1 MSLVANA
8 RMYSVAPA
16 AAAAW
21 RTLLQWVIARA
32 DVPMA
37 LLEHGFPT
45 PINDLWDRD
54 DLGCVFMCGWPFA
67 ERAVRPRILAAPVPS
82 PARYG
87 GRPVYFSDL
96 VVRDDSPFQTIE
108 DTFGKRVAYTVE
120 DSHSGYS
127 ALRHHLLAYRTTA
140 RPTLYAERVGPL
152 VTPKRIL
159 EAVRDG
165 KADIG
170 PVDSYAH
177 DLLKLHDPA
186 AAAGVRVIASTAA
199 TPIPLLVAR
208 PDLPADMAARLTDAL
223 LAVGDAPELAET
235 RAALLLRQF
244 VRVDP
249 ADYDVARDRARAA
262 IDAGY
267 AVLA

>member
-32 DVPMA
+32 DVPMT

-82 PARYG
+82 PSRYG
-87 GRPVYFSDL
+87 GKPVYFSDL
-96 VVRDDSPFQTIE
+96 AVRADSPYKTIE
-108 DTFGKRVAYTVE
+108 DTFGTRVAYTVE
-120 DSHSGYS
+120 DSHSGYN
-127 ALRHHLLAYRTTA
+127 ALRHHLLAYRTPT

-159 EAVRDG
+159 EAVREG
-165 KADIG
+165 KAEVG

-208 PDLPADMAARLTDAL
+208 PDISHDDAARLTEAL
-223 LAVGDAPELAET
+223 LAVGDAPELADT
-235 RAALLLRQF
+235 RAALLLSRF
-244 VRVDP
+244 ARVR
-249 ADYDVARDRARAA
+249 ATDYEVARDRAQAA
-262 IDAGY
+262 VSAGY
-267 AVLA
+267 ATMA